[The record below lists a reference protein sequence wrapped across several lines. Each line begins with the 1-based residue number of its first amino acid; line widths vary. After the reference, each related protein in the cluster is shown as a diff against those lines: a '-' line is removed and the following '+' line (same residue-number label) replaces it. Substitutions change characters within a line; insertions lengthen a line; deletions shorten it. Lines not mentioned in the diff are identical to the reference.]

1 MAVIEHTGD
10 MRPVPPHTPVRV
22 WLINEGMARVGRA
35 DEFCWRTLDDP
46 VNDIRHGDYR
56 ILRYEILDEETLPP
70 PGPFERI
77 FGNLMPPAPPV
88 GPLQSAFKPILDPF
102 TNPLAEAVAASVAA
116 DSAPGLLQAAAKHM
130 ADRAAT
136 YDRPEGERSMATT
149 VKVFM
154 LLTGRE
160 LRESEGWLLMEIL
173 KLVRS
178 EQRAAPHRDSIED
191 NVAYAALYG
200 EARLGG
206 R

>member
-1 MAVIEHTGD
+1 MSIIEHTGD
-10 MRPVPPHTPVRV
+10 VRPVPATTKVRV
-22 WLINEGMARVGRA
+22 WLEGGCAYEGRA
-35 DEFCWRTLDDP
+35 DEFCWRRMNDP
-46 VNDIRHGDYR
+46 REAVDYYSHR
-56 ILRYEILDEETLPP
+56 ILRYEVLETPEE
-70 PGPFERI
+70 PGPAADTNPLSEAVAFSVKNIHQTIERI
-77 FGNLMPPAPPV
+77 FGSTPA
-88 GPLQSAFKPILDPF
+88 
-102 TNPLAEAVAASVAA
+102 TT
-116 DSAPGLLQAAAKHM
+116 APELLQAAAKHM

-136 YDRPEGERSMATT
+136 YDQPEGERSMATT
-149 VKVFM
+149 VKVFA
-154 LLTGRE
+154 LITGRE

>member
-10 MRPVPPHTPVRV
+10 MRPVPVGTIVRV
-22 WLINEGMARVGRA
+22 WLKFEANARVGRA
-35 DEFCWRTLDDP
+35 DEFCWRTLDDLT
-46 VNDIRHGDYR
+46 NDIKYSESR
-56 ILRYEILDEETLPP
+56 IMRYEILLE
-70 PGPFERI
+70 
-77 FGNLMPPAPPV
+77 PV

>member
-10 MRPVPPHTPVRV
+10 ARPVPPHTPVRV

-46 VNDIRHGDYR
+46 VNDIKYSESR
-56 ILRYEILDEETLPP
+56 IMRYEILLE
-70 PGPFERI
+70 
-77 FGNLMPPAPPV
+77 PV

-102 TNPLAEAVAASVAA
+102 TNPLAASVAA